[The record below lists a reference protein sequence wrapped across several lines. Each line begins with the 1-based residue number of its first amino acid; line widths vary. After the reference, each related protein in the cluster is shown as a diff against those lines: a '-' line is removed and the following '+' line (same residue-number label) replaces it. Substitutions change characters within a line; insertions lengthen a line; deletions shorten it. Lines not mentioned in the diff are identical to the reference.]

1 MFCMMVVCFYA
12 LHVLTGRLN
21 IRGAPRKYILI
32 NDDEQYY
39 KTKLS
44 PPSSRR
50 ELAVFIDILNAI
62 SESMGKGLE
71 YNLNLI
77 DDPGATLA
85 KVTSI
90 TRLTYPQTRRYL
102 QLLAD
107 QELVS
112 IGIYRR
118 KRRTRKKG
126 REIKRRLTVTTV
138 KITDKGYKYLL
149 LKEE

>member
-1 MFCMMVVCFYA
+1 
-12 LHVLTGRLN
+12 
-21 IRGAPRKYILI
+21 
-32 NDDEQYY
+32 
-39 KTKLS
+39 
-44 PPSSRR
+44 
-50 ELAVFIDILNAI
+50 
-62 SESMGKGLE
+62 MGKGLE

-85 KVTSI
+85 KVTSR

-149 LKEE
+149 EEEKGE

>member
-1 MFCMMVVCFYA
+1 MRTTIATTITTAA
-12 LHVLTGRLN
+12 LK
-21 IRGAPRKYILI
+21 RKFNHNVLI
-32 NDDEQYY
+32 N
-39 KTKLS
+39 
-44 PPSSRR
+44 
-50 ELAVFIDILNAI
+50 ILNAVN
-62 SESMGKGLE
+62 ESMGKGLE

-85 KVTSI
+85 KITSR

-107 QELVS
+107 QGLVS

-138 KITDKGYKYLL
+138 KITDKGYKYLV
-149 LKEE
+149 EEKGE

>member
-1 MFCMMVVCFYA
+1 M
-12 LHVLTGRLN
+12 
-21 IRGAPRKYILI
+21 
-32 NDDEQYY
+32 
-39 KTKLS
+39 
-44 PPSSRR
+44 
-50 ELAVFIDILNAI
+50 LNAI

-85 KVTSI
+85 KVTSR

-107 QELVS
+107 QGLVTV
-112 IGIYRR
+112 GIYRR